1 MIIKEIDEKTY
12 TDFVETSS
20 LKTFYQSVEWKSF
33 KELEDKKCELV
44 GLFKNELLVGVSLLI
59 YSKVLK
65 GYHMAYASR
74 GFIYDYSDILGFKNA
89 LIKYLSKKKVIFF
102 RMDSPIILATYN
114 PKMEKS
120 MIQSSSDL
128 IEELK
133 RNGFI
138 HFGYNTGYETLQFR
152 FIHRLNVKSSFDEQL
167 SEMNKSTK
175 KNIES
180 SEFRGVR
187 IKVVSADRLDDVL
200 HFFELTTSRKE
211 FSGLSKNFYMR
222 LLETFKSDVKLYI
235 TYIDKNIYLD
245 NLKEKIANL
254 NRELV
259 DLQEKKKHDNI
270 GKKIKNQESIINSM
284 IQKYNE
290 EIIMAKSLEEQT
302 EIASL
307 VTISKY
313 NEIVAFASGMDNNYR
328 KFNPKYAFY
337 PAMIKDAI
345 SMKKEYVNFLG
356 VKNILN
362 KDDKDYGIYEV
373 KRGFGGETVEF
384 IGEFDLPIRPNL
396 YKFYKWVNKK

>member
-1 MIIKEIDEKTY
+1 MIIKEIDEKSY
-12 TDFVETSS
+12 VDFVENSS
-20 LKTFYQSVEWKSF
+20 LKTFYQSLEWKKF
-33 KELEDKKCELV
+33 KELENKKCELV
-44 GLFKNELLVGVSLLI
+44 GLFKDELLVGVSLLI
-59 YSKVLK
+59 YSKIFK
-65 GYHMAYASR
+65 GHFMAYASR

-89 LIKYLSKKKVIFF
+89 LIKYLNKKKVIFF
-102 RMDSPIILATYN
+102 RMDPPIILATYN
-114 PKMEKS
+114 SKMEKLVVD
-120 MIQSSSDL
+120 SSSEL
-128 IEELK
+128 IEQLK
-133 RNGFI
+133 GNGFI

-152 FIHRLNVKSSFDEQL
+152 FIHRLKVKSNFDEQL
-167 SEMNKSTK
+167 TDMNKSTR
-175 KNIES
+175 KNIEAA
-180 SEFRGVR
+180 EFRGVR

-200 HFFELTTSRKE
+200 HFFELTTSRKS
-211 FSGLSKNFYMR
+211 FSGLSKNFYLR
-222 LLETFKSDVKLYI
+222 LIETFKNDVKFYI

-245 NLKEKIANL
+245 NLKEKIASL

-270 GKKIKNQESIINSM
+270 GKKLKNQESIINSM

-290 EIIMAKSLEEQT
+290 EIIMAKSLEEYT

-345 SMKKEYVNFLG
+345 SKNKEYVNFLG
-356 VKNILN
+356 VKNILDKN
-362 KDDKDYGIYEV
+362 DKDYGIYEV
-373 KRGFGGETVEF
+373 KRGFGGETVEY
-384 IGEFDLPIRPNL
+384 IGEFDLPIKPNM